1 MSVIVVSPSLVEQG
15 DHADGRGY
23 PLNHARIG
31 WQTITRDAILTVSS
45 ETAGFPGAAL
55 SNPMTYERWR
65 PASVPAWAAWD
76 AGAPVEIDYIGIAS
90 HTLGSSGA
98 TFAIE
103 YSDDNATWTTLETV
117 QPADDRAIMMLFP
130 PVTARYW
137 VIRIYDAVPSVGVVY
152 IGRVLEMQRGLYG
165 GHSPGTLSRQTD
177 IMPNR
182 SEGGQFLGRSIIREG
197 YATSYDWDNLTAAW
211 YRQWFDPFVE
221 SARKYPFFIAWYPL
235 KFPSE
240 VLYAWCNDDIRPRN
254 QGVRDLM
261 SVGFSVEAIA

>member
-31 WQTITRDAILTVSS
+31 YQTLTRNAVVTASS
-45 ETAGFPGAAL
+45 EAPAFPASATA
-55 SNPMTYERWR
+55 NPMTYERWR
-65 PASVPAWAAWD
+65 PAAVPAWVAYD
-76 AGAPVEIDYIGIAS
+76 AGEAVEVDYLGIAS
-90 HTLGSSGA
+90 HNLGTAGA
-98 TFAIE
+98 TFALE
-103 YSDDNATWTTLETV
+103 YSVNGTDWTTVETV
-117 QPADDRAIMMLFP
+117 EAADDLTIMLLFEP
-130 PVTARYW
+130 ITARYW
-137 VIRIYDAVPSVGVVY
+137 RLSVTEAVASVGVVY

-165 GHSPGTLSRQTD
+165 GHTPGNLARQTE
-177 IMPNR
+177 IMPNK
-182 SEGGQFLGRSIIREG
+182 SDGGQFLGRSIIREG
-197 YATSYDWDNLTAAW
+197 YATSYEWDNLTAGW

-235 KFPSE
+235 KYPSE